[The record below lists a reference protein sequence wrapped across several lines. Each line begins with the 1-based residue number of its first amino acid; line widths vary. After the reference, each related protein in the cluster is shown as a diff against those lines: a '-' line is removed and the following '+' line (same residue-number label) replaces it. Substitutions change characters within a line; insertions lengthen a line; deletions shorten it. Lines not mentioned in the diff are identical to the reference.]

1 MEARSHR
8 ILPLADFR
16 CAAPIAI
23 VTGPVLPSSRH
34 RQCESSPG
42 SARSVP
48 AHKGRHA
55 CAVLARSGVGSIPGR
70 GMTWN
75 VPVDIRALKV
85 PARVKAPAAVCAAL
99 REIFGRDVEDVR
111 VVEHSWYAL
120 LHIGM
125 TATTRRRRIYLRGN
139 AGRFYEDPELVLHEY
154 FHVLRQ
160 WEIRTLTGVGY
171 LVESLRRGY
180 RQNRFEVE
188 ARAFAAANVQRYAQ
202 ELARAATFAAGQ
214 RSL

>member
-1 MEARSHR
+1 MAARSHQM
-8 ILPLADFR
+8 LSVADF
-16 CAAPIAI
+16 CCGGLIAV
-23 VTGPVLPSSRH
+23 VTGPVLPWSRH

-42 SARSVP
+42 CARSVSV
-48 AHKGRHA
+48 HKGSHA
-55 CAVLARSGVGSIPGR
+55 GTVLATSGVSSIPGH

-75 VPVDIRALKV
+75 FPVDIRALKV
-85 PARVKAPAAVCAAL
+85 PTRVNAPAAVCAAL
-99 REIFGRDVEDVR
+99 REVFGRDVEDVR

-125 TATTRRRRIYLRGN
+125 TATTRRRRIYLRGS
-139 AGRFYEDPELVLHEY
+139 ARRFYEDPELVLHEY

-160 WEIRTLTGVGY
+160 WEIRALTGVGY

-188 ARAFAAANVQRYAQ
+188 ARAFASANVQRYAQ
-202 ELARAATFAAGQ
+202 ELARAATLAAGK
-214 RSL
+214 RSP